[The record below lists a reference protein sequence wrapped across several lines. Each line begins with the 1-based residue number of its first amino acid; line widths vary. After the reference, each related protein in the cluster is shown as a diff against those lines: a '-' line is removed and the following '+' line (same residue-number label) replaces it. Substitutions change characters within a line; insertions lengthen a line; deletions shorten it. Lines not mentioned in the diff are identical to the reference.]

1 MKQLE
6 TSCKGWARMQAAL
19 DNEKKTY
26 YTIHIDLNRTKYNA
40 IDFHKVISEVD
51 LSDRKLDPDLVEDIK
66 NYDNS
71 TKQAYIAFEG
81 LKAFIR
87 QRIEKFPFTGVKRTD
102 AFFMHSASSYE
113 VYLEDPLRIQDFLTY
128 ISSTIDDV
136 SNITGL
142 YDIGIKDYAFL
153 NVNVPKNEQL
163 LPELQHDYY
172 GNFFEVGDYVAR
184 SGIGRTSTFADVIIG
199 KTEKSLSL
207 LSGGNCHPSSVFVIK
222 KADGSPVNFCR

>member
-1 MKQLE
+1 MIELD

-26 YTIHIDLNRTKYNA
+26 YTIHIDLNRTKYNV

-51 LSDRKLDPDLVEDIK
+51 LSDRKLDPDLVEGIK
-66 NYDNS
+66 NFDNS
-71 TKQAYIAFEG
+71 TKQSYIASEG

-87 QRIEKFPFTGVKRTD
+87 QCIEKFPFTSVKRTD
-102 AFFMHSASSYE
+102 AFLMHSAISYE

-128 ISSTIDDV
+128 ISSTIDEV
-136 SNITGL
+136 SNITGI

-153 NVNVPKNEQL
+153 NVNVPRNEQL
-163 LPELQHDYY
+163 LPELQHDFY

-184 SGIGRTSTFADVIIG
+184 SGFGRTSTFADVIIG

-222 KADGSPVNFCR
+222 KADGSPVNFYR

>member
-1 MKQLE
+1 MKQLD

-26 YTIHIDLNRTKYNA
+26 YTIHIDLNRIKYNI

-66 NYDNS
+66 NFDNS
-71 TKQAYIAFEG
+71 TKQAYTASEG

-87 QRIEKFPFTGVKRTD
+87 QCIEKFPFTGVKRTD
-102 AFFMHSASSYE
+102 AFFMHSANSYE
-113 VYLEDPLRIQDFLTY
+113 VYLEDQGRFQDFLTY
-128 ISSTIDDV
+128 ISSTIDEV
-136 SNITGL
+136 SNITGI

-172 GNFFEVGDYVAR
+172 GNFYEVGDYVAR
-184 SGIGRTSTFADVIIG
+184 SSIGRTSTFADVIIG

-207 LSGGNCHPSSVFVIK
+207 LSGGNCHPSSVFVIR
-222 KADGSPVNFCR
+222 KADGSPVSFSR

>member
-1 MKQLE
+1 MKQLD

-26 YTIHIDLNRTKYNA
+26 YTIHIDLNRTKYNV

-51 LSDRKLDPDLVEDIK
+51 ISDRKLDPYLVEDIK
-66 NYDNS
+66 NFDNS
-71 TKQAYIAFEG
+71 TKQAYIVSEG

-87 QRIEKFPFTGVKRTD
+87 QCIEKFPFTGAKHTD
-102 AFFMHSASSYE
+102 AFFMHSANSYE

-128 ISSTIDDV
+128 ISSTIDEV
-136 SNITGL
+136 SNITGI

-184 SGIGRTSTFADVIIG
+184 SGFGRTSTFADVIIG

-222 KADGSPVNFCR
+222 KADGSPVNFYR